1 LEIQKDI
8 RSAIASLRNQ
18 SSDTIDPET
27 VDITLA
33 VATASVDFLS
43 TTSDFGISV
52 RQWLKEAYPRV
63 RVVSAPQFNAA
74 NGGANVFYLFADRVM
89 DDSTDDGRTFL
100 QVVPAKFMVL
110 GVSQLTKAY
119 EEDYSNATAGV
130 MCKRPYAVVRR
141 SGI

>member
-1 LEIQKDI
+1 
-8 RSAIASLRNQ
+8 
-18 SSDTIDPET
+18 
-27 VDITLA
+27 
-33 VATASVDFLS
+33 
-43 TTSDFGISV
+43 
-52 RQWLKEAYPRV
+52 
-63 RVVSAPQFNAA
+63 
-74 NGGANVFYLFADRVM
+74 VFYLFADRVM